1 MACRWQAECLSITS
15 FFSHA
20 PSRARC
26 SSRRPLPLQVLALK
40 ELPSACAG
48 GSKDVWRG
56 VKLNL
61 EKQFPQGSIFTWYGG
76 LHTSLHTCLHTCLF
90 KHFPLQ
96 SQSHHIIVIDRWL
109 MIASLIRWAFTSATQ
124 RMEVLED
131 DTFLGTSGD
140 RTLFMIQ
147 LNTAF
152 DIKAFSFF
160 PGQDEV

>member
-1 MACRWQAECLSITS
+1 MIASLIRWAFTS
-15 FFSHA
+15 ATQRMEVPDCVSD
-20 PSRARC
+20 C
-26 SSRRPLPLQVLALK
+26 
-40 ELPSACAG
+40 
-48 GSKDVWRG
+48 
-56 VKLNL
+56 
-61 EKQFPQGSIFTWYGG
+61 
-76 LHTSLHTCLHTCLF
+76 
-90 KHFPLQ
+90 
-96 SQSHHIIVIDRWL
+96 L

-147 LNTAF
+147 LNTGF

>member
-1 MACRWQAECLSITS
+1 
-15 FFSHA
+15 
-20 PSRARC
+20 
-26 SSRRPLPLQVLALK
+26 
-40 ELPSACAG
+40 
-48 GSKDVWRG
+48 
-56 VKLNL
+56 
-61 EKQFPQGSIFTWYGG
+61 
-76 LHTSLHTCLHTCLF
+76 
-90 KHFPLQ
+90 
-96 SQSHHIIVIDRWL
+96 